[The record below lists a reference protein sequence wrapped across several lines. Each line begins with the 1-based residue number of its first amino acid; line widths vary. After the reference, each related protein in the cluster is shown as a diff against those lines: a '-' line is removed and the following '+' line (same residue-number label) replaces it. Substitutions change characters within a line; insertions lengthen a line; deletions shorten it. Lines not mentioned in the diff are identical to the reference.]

1 MKIKELKPYSRAYC
15 MLGITLTSVFHFA
28 AAQNSHTKI
37 KPDKEWALITGNQIA
52 VNENNRIYYRVDPQH
67 PIGQRIINFEKPDS
81 LDAHDSD
88 FLRFH
93 LNASEVFDMTK
104 TVSGPDFY
112 ISKTEVSNL
121 HYRTFI
127 KNCIQQWMKQNRSEL
142 FEKCNEEAP
151 EYIKA
156 VYHWLKYEPE
166 NSIAG
171 DTLIPTS
178 WEELE
183 RKMNNLDCKRITY
196 KGVPVFPNTY
206 VWAVDFPY
214 SYNEP
219 MIHHYFSHPRYANYP
234 VVGVSQEQVALYCE
248 WYSNRNENGITYRLP
263 TEQEWE
269 RAASVL
275 SSKSS
280 KKSSGSPVKN
290 DYLRNS
296 KGCYMANYY
305 PVYGNF
311 GIDGGLYSL
320 PEKAYLPNDAG
331 CYHMQGNV
339 AEWTS
344 SSISFETGETGYL
357 IKGGAWNLPE
367 SACNIGSRCIF
378 PKTEQRSYVG
388 FRMVGVPNKN

>member
-1 MKIKELKPYSRAYC
+1 
-15 MLGITLTSVFHFA
+15 
-28 AAQNSHTKI
+28 
-37 KPDKEWALITGNQIA
+37 
-52 VNENNRIYYRVDPQH
+52 
-67 PIGQRIINFEKPDS
+67 
-81 LDAHDSD
+81 
-88 FLRFH
+88 
-93 LNASEVFDMTK
+93 
-104 TVSGPDFY
+104 
-112 ISKTEVSNL
+112 
-121 HYRTFI
+121 
-127 KNCIQQWMKQNRSEL
+127 
-142 FEKCNEEAP
+142 
-151 EYIKA
+151 
-156 VYHWLKYEPE
+156 
-166 NSIAG
+166 
-171 DTLIPTS
+171 
-178 WEELE
+178 
-183 RKMNNLDCKRITY
+183 
-196 KGVPVFPNTY
+196 
-206 VWAVDFPY
+206 
-214 SYNEP
+214 
-219 MIHHYFSHPRYANYP
+219 
-234 VVGVSQEQVALYCE
+234 
-248 WYSNRNENGITYRLP
+248 RNENGITYRLP

-296 KGCYMANYY
+296 KGCYMTNYY

-311 GIDGGLYSL
+311 GIDGGLYPL

-344 SSISFETGETGYL
+344 SSIAFETGETGYL